1 MSKESTDMKENEN
14 PGNEEKLNDIMR
26 EAQEFMKGKKKP
38 EDEKSADE
46 APQEEPVKADEKKE
60 PSPEEKVAALEAEI
74 AELKEEQLYKAA
86 ENDNWRKRMMQQK
99 DEAIAY
105 ANSSLLGDLL
115 DSLDNLDRTVE
126 SASTAKE
133 PKAIADGVAM
143 VSKSLVG
150 MLENKYGLVAYG
162 AVGDVFDPDIHEAIG
177 MQEGDVEQ
185 ETLAAVYLKGYKLRD
200 RVIRHA
206 KVMVMK
212 PKA

>member
-1 MSKESTDMKENEN
+1 MSKESTDMKENE
-14 PGNEEKLNDIMR
+14 
-26 EAQEFMKGKKKP
+26 KP
-38 EDEKSADE
+38 EVERTEAEKEAAASEPQAAEAD
-46 APQEEPVKADEKKE
+46 KAEVKKE
-60 PSPEEKVAALEAEI
+60 PSAEEKVAALEAEI
-74 AELKEEQLYKAA
+74 AELKQEQLYKAA

>member
-1 MSKESTDMKENEN
+1 MSKESTDMKENE
-14 PGNEEKLNDIMR
+14 
-26 EAQEFMKGKKKP
+26 KP
-38 EDEKSADE
+38 EVERTEAEKEAAASEPQAAEAD
-46 APQEEPVKADEKKE
+46 KAEEKKE
-60 PSPEEKVAALEAEI
+60 PSAEEKVAALEAEI
-74 AELKEEQLYKAA
+74 AELKQEQLYKAA
-86 ENDNWRKRMMQQK
+86 ENDNWRKRMMQKK